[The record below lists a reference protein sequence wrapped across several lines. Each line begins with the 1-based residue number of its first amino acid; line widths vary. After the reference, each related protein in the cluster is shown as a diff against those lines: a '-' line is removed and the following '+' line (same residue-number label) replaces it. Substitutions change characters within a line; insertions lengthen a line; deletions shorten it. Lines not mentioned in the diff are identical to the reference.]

1 MPFLFSFC
9 VLCKQSTVSDKGQFH
24 EAHEGMQRIGGVR
37 AGAQAGV
44 RSVRYYAQGPM
55 KFLTFMVAAMLS
67 AQQQP
72 DIRVDV
78 DLVTVACSVTDRS
91 GAPTKDLKASDFN
104 LRDNG
109 QPREIRDFWQE
120 SDLPLTVALVAD
132 VSGSQAGFIRSHREA
147 IGQFLKQVI
156 GPRDHAMIV
165 EVANE
170 AWLISGLTGSL
181 DDLST
186 AVEKIGTREGKES
199 SRLGP
204 HCRNTTFPRSCGGT
218 ALWHG
223 LYYTAKEL
231 KPVAG
236 RKAIVVLSDGMD
248 TGSDISL
255 TDLIEMAQSAEAVVY
270 SIKYANPMRFISI
283 AATIAQAASRGME
296 RLSRETGG
304 LTFPNPGRKTSEV
317 FSQIESDLR
326 NMYVLGF
333 TPPDDARDGK
343 FHKLDVRTARKELVV
358 RFRAGYWARAK
369 EAQEKQRDW

>member
-1 MPFLFSFC
+1 
-9 VLCKQSTVSDKGQFH
+9 
-24 EAHEGMQRIGGVR
+24 
-37 AGAQAGV
+37 
-44 RSVRYYAQGPM
+44 M
-55 KFLTFMVAAMLS
+55 KFLTLMVAAMLS
-67 AQQQP
+67 AQQKP

-78 DLVTVACSVTDRS
+78 DLVTVACSVADRS
-91 GAPTKDLKASDFN
+91 GAPAKDLKASDFN

-147 IGQFLKQVI
+147 VGQFLKQVI
-156 GPRDHAMIV
+156 GPRDRAMIV
-165 EVANE
+165 EVAGQ
-170 AWLISGLTGSL
+170 ARLISDLTGSI
-181 DDLST
+181 DDLSA
-186 AVEKIGTREGKES
+186 AVEKIGTPEGRRS
-199 SRLGP
+199 AMLGP
-204 HCRNTTFPRSCGGT
+204 QCRNTGMRRSCGGT

-248 TGSDISL
+248 TGSDIGL

-283 AATIAQAASRGME
+283 AATIAQAASRGLE

-326 NMYVLGF
+326 NLYVLGF
-333 TPPDDARDGK
+333 TPPHDARDGK
-343 FHKLDVRTARKELVV
+343 FHKLEVKTARKELVV
-358 RFRAGYWARAK
+358 RFRAGYWSRANESQGKDQGK
-369 EAQEKQRDW
+369 EKEW